1 MAAFL
6 GMRGTGD
13 FAANEVPESWAEF
26 IMKEFPNGSA
36 PLFAMQG
43 MFSKET
49 VDSYKYHWWTETLP
63 TQAGAV
69 TNIYIDA
76 GLGTAYVYASHQAT
90 AGIQGAT
97 LYVKVALAL
106 AKEFRDG
113 HLVLLRDTDQLDV
126 DVRGR
131 VVDVALNGASS
142 YIAVELTEADDNHSD
157 SSTYNLATVD
167 RILIIGSAF
176 PEGSPAPLPLTYLP
190 VEYENLT
197 QIQRNTF
204 EITGT
209 AKATK
214 LRTGNGY
221 LADKMRCAELH
232 SIEWE
237 KTIFFGK
244 QLSTTGRNNKPL
256 RYTDG
261 IIPWLITNNPT
272 NVADYQTETDAAY
285 AGKTWR
291 QAGAKWLNTKLS
303 LLFRYLNQD
312 AIAFCGDAALLGIQ
326 ELAEDG
332 GHINL
337 TVKQMDFGIKVV
349 EWHTPFGSL
358 FLKTHPLFSHE
369 TTNQN
374 IMVILHPSN
383 VKLSPLV
390 GEGENRD
397 TKFEENMQVPGV
409 DGKLDG
415 FITEAGT
422 KFMFPNQF
430 MYLKGVG
437 KDNSN

>member
-1 MAAFL
+1 MSAFL

-13 FAANEVPESWAEF
+13 WQTNEVPESWAQF

-36 PLFAMQG
+36 PLFAMQS
-43 MFSKET
+43 MFSKES

-69 TNIYIDA
+69 TNIYIDS
-76 GLGTAYVYASHQAT
+76 GLGTPYVYGTHQAT
-90 AGIQGAT
+90 RGIQGSV

-113 HLVLLRDTDQLDV
+113 HLVLLRDSDQLDV

-131 VVDVALNGASS
+131 VTDVKFDGANS
-142 YIAVELTEADDNHSD
+142 YIAVELAEADDNHASA
-157 SSTYNLATVD
+157 STYNLATVD

-176 PEGSPAPLPLTYLP
+176 PEGSPAPIPLTYLP
-190 VEYENLT
+190 VEFSNVT
-197 QIQRNTF
+197 QIHRNTF

-221 LADKMRCAELH
+221 MADKLRCAELH

-237 KTIFFGK
+237 KTLFQGK
-244 QLSTTGRNNKPL
+244 YLETTGLNGKPL
-256 RYTDG
+256 RYTWG
-261 IIPWLITNNPT
+261 LIPWLISNNPS
-272 NVADYQTETDAAY
+272 NISDFSTETGVNY
-285 AGKTWR
+285 SGKTWL
-291 QAGAKWLNTKLS
+291 QAGKKWLNTMLAQ
-303 LLFRYLNQD
+303 LFRYLNED
-312 AIAFCGDAALLGIQ
+312 AIAFCGDGALLGIQ
-326 ELAEDG
+326 ELAEAYGDV
-332 GHINL
+332 NL
-337 TVKQMDFGIKVV
+337 SVKQVDYGIKVV
-349 EWHTPFGSL
+349 EWHTPFGTL
-358 FLKTHPLFSHE
+358 YLKTHPLFSHE
-369 TTNQN
+369 PTMQN
-374 IMVILHPSN
+374 IMVILHPRN
-383 VKLSPLV
+383 VKVCPLI

-397 TKFEENMQVPGV
+397 TDFQENMQVPGV

-415 FITEAGT
+415 FMTEAGT

-437 KDNSN
+437 LNNNN